1 MIKKNKNNKSAL
13 EFAQSL
19 RGQLIISQA
28 LTYAIELIDA
38 KPKHKREHSNQMD
51 MKYIRDMLFPMYKA
65 IQDATIDDSLKKDI
79 QSIDRLKAEVRG
91 LGALLDEK
99 IAQKKYANLLLEKVA
114 EESSHRQFIT
124 KGTIA
129 KIDRHLK
136 KEKLYDK

>member
-1 MIKKNKNNKSAL
+1 
-13 EFAQSL
+13 
-19 RGQLIISQA
+19 
-28 LTYAIELIDA
+28 
-38 KPKHKREHSNQMD
+38 
-51 MKYIRDMLFPMYKA
+51 
-65 IQDATIDDSLKKDI
+65 
-79 QSIDRLKAEVRG
+79 
-91 LGALLDEK
+91 GALLDEK